1 MNVQLMVA
9 GVLLVAAIT
18 GMVRWQQKLA
28 RTKRYGARR
37 HRHRKPIKRDNWAT
51 KLLRENPA
59 RRLMERRHY
68 RSPGKTDQTL

>member
-1 MNVQLMVA
+1 MNVQLMIA
-9 GVLLVAAIT
+9 SVLLVATIT
-18 GMVRWQQKLA
+18 GAVRWQQKLA

-37 HRHRKPIKRDNWAT
+37 HRHRKPIKRDNWAA
-51 KLLRENPA
+51 KLLRGNPA